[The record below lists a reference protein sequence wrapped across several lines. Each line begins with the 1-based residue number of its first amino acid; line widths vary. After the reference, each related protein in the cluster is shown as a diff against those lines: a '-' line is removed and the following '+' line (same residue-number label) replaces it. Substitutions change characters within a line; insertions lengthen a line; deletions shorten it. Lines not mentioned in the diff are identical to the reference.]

1 MTNTLV
7 DPPALRRAMEDPAY
21 FSIFGGERG
30 TNIEGDVLV
39 SHTSDGTDLNAVWAE
54 FIQTL
59 SIYNEERSALASLLS
74 YQTTRQIDAVPQS
87 VAGARLEVASEFGV
101 PQGHSIPND
110 VIRLGY
116 DYEDYDVAVRYTWK
130 YLRDADARQVAA
142 VHNSVLEGVNRAA
155 TTSVLQRLFDPEQHQ
170 STEGNTVYGLYNGDG
185 MYIPPYLGD
194 EFDPA
199 TDTHYLTT
207 SSAILDPSDIE
218 TLMDKVTRKGFSNDT
233 GRQLVI
239 LANPLEA
246 KRIAQFRAGEP
257 GADGKEAHFDFIPSD
272 SAPPRLLA
280 EQIVGDV
287 APAKWN
293 NLPVLGSY
301 GEAYVIQSSF
311 VPKGYVAVVASAG
324 PNAEGNPIGFR
335 VHANPAYQGLRII
348 PGPDSRYPV
357 VDSNYVIG
365 YGTGVRYRGGA
376 AVAQVTTGAYTPPT
390 FPK

>member
-1 MTNTLV
+1 M
-7 DPPALRRAMEDPAY
+7 
-21 FSIFGGERG
+21 
-30 TNIEGDVLV
+30 EGDVLV
-39 SHTSDGTDLNAVWAE
+39 SQTSDGTDLNLVWAE
-54 FIQTL
+54 FITTL
-59 SIYNEERSALASLLS
+59 SIYNEERSSLAALLS

-87 VAGARLEVASEFGV
+87 VAGAQFEVASEFGV
-101 PQGHSIPND
+101 PQGHAIPND
-110 VIRLGY
+110 VIKLGY
-116 DYEDYDVAVRYTWK
+116 DYEDYDIATRYTWK

-142 VHNSVLEGVNRAA
+142 VHNSVLEGANRA
-155 TTSVLQRLFDPEQHQ
+155 TTTAVLKRLFDPERHQ
-170 STEGNTVYGLYNGDG
+170 STEGNTVYGLYNADG

-207 SSAILDPSDIE
+207 GSAILDPSDVE

-257 GADGKEAHFDFIPSD
+257 GADGVEAHFDFIPSD

-287 APAKWN
+287 VPAKWN

-301 GEAYVIQSSF
+301 GESYVIQSAF

-335 VHANPAYQGLRII
+335 VHANPAYQGLRLIA
-348 PGPDSRYPV
+348 GSDSRYPV
-357 VDSNYVIG
+357 VGSIYAIG

-376 AVAQVTTGAYTPPT
+376 AVTQVTTGAYTVPT

>member
-1 MTNTLV
+1 MTTTLL
-7 DPPALRRAMEDPAY
+7 DPALRAAMADPAY

-30 TNIEGDVLV
+30 TNVEGDVLV
-39 SHTSDGTDLNAVWAE
+39 SQTSDGIDLNAVWAE

-110 VIRLGY
+110 VIKLGY

-170 STEGNTVYGLYNGDG
+170 STEGNTVYGLYSGDG

-207 SSAILDPSDIE
+207 GSNILDPSDVE

-257 GADGKEAHFDFIPSD
+257 GADGVESHFDFVPSD

-301 GEAYVIQSSF
+301 GEAYVIQSAF

-335 VHANPAYQGLRII
+335 VHANPAYQGLRLI
-348 PGPDSRYPV
+348 PGSDSRYPV

-376 AVAQVTTGAYTPPT
+376 AVTAVTTGVYTPPT

>member
-1 MTNTLV
+1 MKTTLF
-7 DPPALRRAMEDPAY
+7 DPALRAAMTDPAY
-21 FSIFGGERG
+21 FPIFGGERG

-39 SHTSDGTDLNAVWAE
+39 SQTSDGTDLNAVWAE

-87 VAGARLEVASEFGV
+87 VAGAQFEIASELGV

-110 VIRLGY
+110 VIKLGY
-116 DYEDYDVAVRYTWK
+116 DYEDYDLATRYSWR

-142 VHNSVLEGVNRAA
+142 VHNSVLEGANRA
-155 TTSVLQRLFDPEQHQ
+155 TTTAVLKRLFDPEQYQ
-170 STEGNTVYGLYNGDG
+170 SIEGNTVYGLYSADG
-185 MYIPPYLGD
+185 QYIPPYLGD
-194 EFDPA
+194 EFDPE

-207 SSAILDPSDIE
+207 GSAILDPSDVE

-233 GRQLVI
+233 GRRLII
-239 LANPLEA
+239 LENPLEA

-257 GADGKEAHFDFIPSD
+257 GADGVEAHFDFIPSE
-272 SAPPRLLA
+272 SAPPRLLV

-287 APAKWN
+287 APARWN

-335 VHANPAYQGLRII
+335 VHANPAYQGLRLI
-348 PGPDSRYPV
+348 PGSDSRYPV
-357 VDSNYVIG
+357 VGSIYAIG

-376 AVAQVTTGAYTPPT
+376 AVTQVTTGAYTVPT
-390 FPK
+390 FKS